1 MQPLQETKT
10 MSQLS
15 KKKKKKE
22 KNDKMVSLGKS
33 KLHTIEVLISKA
45 FFNSYISHDEF
56 DNLTI

>member
-15 KKKKKKE
+15 KKKKKE

-45 FFNSYISHDEF
+45 FLNSYISHDEL